1 MRLFIAITLNDE
13 IKNYIKSLQESIKAE
28 GVKLTFAKESH
39 LTLKFLGEVLDNN
52 LNKIKNLL
60 SDIKFK
66 PFFVDLDNLGIFP
79 NENYIRVIWVGL
91 NKKKEIIELQQK
103 IDKVLLAD
111 FSKDKKFHPHITL
124 ARVKFIEN
132 KKEFS
137 NKLKDI
143 KIDKKRFKIE
153 NFKLIKS
160 TLTSNGPIYEELAE
174 FSSE

>member
-111 FSKDKKFHPHITL
+111 FPKDKKFHPHITL

-132 KKEFS
+132 KKEFITFPYQLPYIRQS
-137 NKLKDI
+137 
-143 KIDKKRFKIE
+143 
-153 NFKLIKS
+153 
-160 TLTSNGPIYEELAE
+160 
-174 FSSE
+174 